1 MPRSNDR
8 VRALLIA
15 SGEAARAAFK
25 AAGSKDIEAVLH
37 PLRQPAALAVEA
49 SGFDVVLIE
58 VDTAADLQLVS
69 EVCALPGTPAV
80 IAIAS
85 RGFSGKPL
93 EYVLVM
99 AEIRG
104 ASATLAGALDTAE
117 FRHAIRAA
125 ASRPQSSAG
134 PARRSA

>member
-15 SGEAARAAFK
+15 SGEAVRAAFK
-25 AAGSKDIEAVLH
+25 AAESKDIEAALH
-37 PLRQPAALAVEA
+37 PLGQPAVLAEEA

-58 VDTAADLQLVS
+58 VDTDTDLQLVT
-69 EVCALPGTPAV
+69 EVCALPGNPAV

-85 RGFSGKPL
+85 QGSPGKPL

-117 FRHAIRAA
+117 FRQAIRAA

-134 PARRSA
+134 PARMSA